1 MEHRIANLKTDFN
14 EISLVRDRIN
24 NVFGSLKGKMDKL
37 KNLYSDFI
45 KNGKSQI
52 FVFGLDTFHF
62 QSKLIDLE
70 YDDMIRMFLAI
81 NNRMYCEYFKL
92 YKIIISYVTENVS
105 DKKIL
110 DIIRGN
116 NFPIYK
122 DLEPFK
128 DYKFEVIIELHENIL
143 ILLNSIMSIVNHREN
158 ELSLHRNK
166 QLIGLNIDNFV
177 NSFNF
182 EIVIMKEKINLF
194 LSYIEFFHKM
204 HAKYMQRF
212 NNKISLMYNNINS
225 DIHFDDTP
233 ETEEK
238 KNEDTNNK
246 STNLK
251 LELNNEE
258 TYAFN
263 NNNNNNN
270 NTTTESG
277 LSTPSNYSF
286 NFNEN
291 ENENESI
298 KQKNNLKSMFKN
310 GIKKVSNIING
321 CNNSNAIDNK
331 SYNTDYVPFDYFNNI
346 NKFEHVN
353 ELVKSNTNISIILDN
368 NFESSDVVNE
378 EAPIEE
384 APIEEVAIEET
395 PSEEAPI
402 EEAPSEEAPFE
413 EAPIE
418 EAPIEETP
426 IEEVFIENSTNKET
440 VNVEGEKKV
449 NETLNSDKIENGKK
463 KKRKKKTT

>member
-1 MEHRIANLKTDFN
+1 MEHRISNLKTEFN
-14 EISLVRDRIN
+14 DISLVRDRIN
-24 NVFGSLKGKMDKL
+24 NVFGSLKGKIDKL

-45 KNGKSQI
+45 KNGKSQL

-92 YKIIISYVTENVS
+92 YKIIISYVSENVS

-233 ETEEK
+233 VSEDK
-238 KNEDTNNK
+238 KNEDTNNTNINNK
-246 STNLK
+246 NTNLK

-258 TYAFN
+258 AYAFN
-263 NNNNNNN
+263 N
-270 NTTTESG
+270 TTESG
-277 LSTPSNYSF
+277 LTTPSNYSF

-291 ENENESI
+291 ENENEII
-298 KQKNNLKSMFKN
+298 KQKSNLKSMLKN
-310 GIKKVSNIING
+310 GMKRVSNIIHG
-321 CNNSNAIDNK
+321 CNN
-331 SYNTDYVPFDYFNNI
+331 T
-346 NKFEHVN
+346 
-353 ELVKSNTNISIILDN
+353 
-368 NFESSDVVNE
+368 
-378 EAPIEE
+378 
-384 APIEEVAIEET
+384 
-395 PSEEAPI
+395 
-402 EEAPSEEAPFE
+402 
-413 EAPIE
+413 
-418 EAPIEETP
+418 
-426 IEEVFIENSTNKET
+426 
-440 VNVEGEKKV
+440 
-449 NETLNSDKIENGKK
+449 
-463 KKRKKKTT
+463 